1 LPGVGAAVAVAV
13 AADATLP
20 ALPALHGLEAARVAS
35 GPGGE

>member
-20 ALPALHGLEAARVAS
+20 ALHGLEAARVAS